1 MEKYN
6 HIESIAKDK
15 CVPVRVGVK
24 EVSGKSVSRRTEM
37 SYKAQF
43 PGKSAQDDKAQ
54 WIRR

>member
-15 CVPVRVGVK
+15 CVSVRVGVK
-24 EVSGKSVSRRTEM
+24 EVLGKSVSRRTEM